1 MLDVGCGTGALT
13 RELARRGHQ
22 VTGIDFSAPAIETA
36 RAKAVAEDLIIDFRV
51 ADATRLQDLGV
62 RPATVFDSG
71 LLHSLD
77 ETGARA
83 YVAGL
88 EQVCVSGATVCILAM
103 SAEGELGWGVT
114 QDQLEAL
121 FAPPVWRSTKIDNVR
136 ILARSPGEEL
146 RPAAFLLI
154 TQRA

>member
-103 SAEGELGWGVT
+103 SAEGELGWVSPKINSRPCSHLRSGGR
-114 QDQLEAL
+114 
-121 FAPPVWRSTKIDNVR
+121 PRSTT
-136 ILARSPGEEL
+136 SGSS
-146 RPAAFLLI
+146 PAAPARNSALPPFC
-154 TQRA
+154 